1 MPSALDSYTNSI
13 YNHDLKILFPLFGGA
28 GVGKTVVKQWFPT
41 DIAAVFIILHVGR
54 VYFTG
59 GFKKPREFKRQYPID
74 FMLETH
80 LSCCCIAND

>member
-41 DIAAVFIILHVGR
+41 DIAVIPF
-54 VYFTG
+54 
-59 GFKKPREFKRQYPID
+59 
-74 FMLETH
+74 H
-80 LSCCCIAND
+80 LDSDDGTRCMYDC